1 MDTFI
6 SCVTKELKL
15 ANPNPIPQDNL
26 STKER
31 KALKDL
37 SSRDD
42 IIITK
47 ADKGGAT
54 VTMDVN
60 DYVDEANRQL
70 QDTQYYRKLN
80 YDPTEDHANIIRNT
94 LEEFKKNN
102 ELDEDIAEGL
112 KPLEP
117 RTPRFYLLPKIH
129 KENNP
134 GRPVISSVDCHT
146 SRISSFVDYH
156 IQDSAQS
163 LKSNV
168 RDTTDF
174 INKISTTGE
183 LPEEAHLVTMDVKA
197 LYIPNNEGLQALKE
211 AMDKKQHKSVATTV
225 IVTLM
230 SLILTLNNF
239 VFNDKNYLQI
249 KGCAMGTICAPP
261 FANIFMGKFEE
272 TFIYPYIQNLC
283 ILYLRYIDDLFLIWT
298 GTKEQFKD
306 FVTNLNSQHP
316 SIKFSYQ
323 ISDKSIDFLDTTVYI
338 KNRRLH
344 TTIFTNPTDKQ
355 NYLHYKS
362 EHPLPLKN
370 NIPFGQILR
379 IKQICSEALEFL
391 KNCTKII
398 SRFTQ
403 RGYPESLTQEAY
415 YKTTSKQRKSLLQT
429 KEKKR
434 SQRIPLVVTYN
445 RTLPPLGPIINKH
458 WHILQSDPKMEEKFS
473 ERPVLAY
480 R

>member
-1 MDTFI
+1 
-6 SCVTKELKL
+6 
-15 ANPNPIPQDNL
+15 
-26 STKER
+26 
-31 KALKDL
+31 
-37 SSRDD
+37 
-42 IIITK
+42 
-47 ADKGGAT
+47 
-54 VTMDVN
+54 MDVN

-112 KPLEP
+112 KPLKP

-163 LKSNV
+163 LKSYV

-197 LYIPNNEGLQALKE
+197 LYTNIPNNEGLQALKE
-211 AMDKKQHKSVATTV
+211 AMDKKQHKSAATTV

-298 GTKEQFKD
+298 GTKEQFQAN
-306 FVTNLNSQHP
+306 TPPLNFH
-316 SIKFSYQ
+316 IKFP
-323 ISDKSIDFLDTTVYI
+323 INPLIFLT
-338 KNRRLH
+338 
-344 TTIFTNPTDKQ
+344 
-355 NYLHYKS
+355 
-362 EHPLPLKN
+362 PL
-370 NIPFGQILR
+370 
-379 IKQICSEALEFL
+379 S
-391 KNCTKII
+391 T
-398 SRFTQ
+398 
-403 RGYPESLTQEAY
+403 
-415 YKTTSKQRKSLLQT
+415 
-429 KEKKR
+429 
-434 SQRIPLVVTYN
+434 
-445 RTLPPLGPIINKH
+445 
-458 WHILQSDPKMEEKFS
+458 
-473 ERPVLAY
+473 
-480 R
+480 

>member
-15 ANPNPIPQDNL
+15 ANSNPIPQDNL

-31 KALKDL
+31 KAFKDL

-54 VTMDVN
+54 VIMDVK

-80 YDPTEDHANIIRNT
+80 YDPTGDHANIIRNT

-163 LKSNV
+163 LKSYV
-168 RDTTDF
+168 RDTTDL

-183 LPEEAHLVTMDVKA
+183 LPEEAYLVTMDVEA
-197 LYIPNNEGLQALKE
+197 LYTNIPNNEGLQALKE
-211 AMDKKQHKSVATTV
+211 AMDKKQHKSVATIV

-230 SLILTLNNF
+230 RLILTLNNF

-249 KGCAMGTICAPP
+249 KGCVMGTICAPP
-261 FANIFMGKFEE
+261 FANIFMEKFEE

-344 TTIFTNPTDKQ
+344 TTIFTKPTDKQ

-379 IKQICSEALEFL
+379 IKRICSEALEF
-391 KNCTKII
+391 
-398 SRFTQ
+398 
-403 RGYPESLTQEAY
+403 
-415 YKTTSKQRKSLLQT
+415 
-429 KEKKR
+429 
-434 SQRIPLVVTYN
+434 
-445 RTLPPLGPIINKH
+445 
-458 WHILQSDPKMEEKFS
+458 
-473 ERPVLAY
+473 
-480 R
+480 